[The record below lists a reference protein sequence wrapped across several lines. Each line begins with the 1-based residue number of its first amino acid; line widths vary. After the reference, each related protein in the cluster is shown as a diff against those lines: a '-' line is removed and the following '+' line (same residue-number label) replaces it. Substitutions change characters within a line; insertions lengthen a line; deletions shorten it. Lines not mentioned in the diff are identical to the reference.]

1 MPRTTQWATT
11 NPRLQQRF
19 LDTHRQVRVHL
30 LWGHCSFLQGPVHK
44 VPLCPPRAVSP
55 VLSRFWQ
62 CYGAVNGDLL
72 QEGLCH
78 TQVCC
83 TQSPCPFGRPLLTWA
98 CRRHSNTQRQ
108 VWLSFCGISWC
119 AQGFVWALW
128 ASLASIGFDS
138 KHDFTPPTILLR
150 PLLCPWTWGIFFWWD
165 PTSSCCCS
173 AASCNFGK
181 DQHTSFYFTILCPST
196 PPSCVI
202 KDQPPKY
209 TNSSYSS
216 I

>member
-1 MPRTTQWATT
+1 MKGPIHALPHSVPRTMQWATT

-19 LDTHRQVRVHL
+19 LDTHRQVRVRL

-83 TQSPCPFGRPLLTWA
+83 TQSPLSLWLTQT
-98 CRRHSNTQRQ
+98 ST
-108 VWLSFCGISWC
+108 G
-119 AQGFVWALW
+119 
-128 ASLASIGFDS
+128 DS
-138 KHDFTPPTILLR
+138 KTLKGRSDSVSVGSLGPGVHLVCL
-150 PLLCPWTWGIFFWWD
+150 
-165 PTSSCCCS
+165 S
-173 AASCNFGK
+173 
-181 DQHTSFYFTILCPST
+181 
-196 PPSCVI
+196 PPSVS
-202 KDQPPKY
+202 DRY
-209 TNSSYSS
+209 GV
-216 I
+216 